1 MVAQTS
7 SHNLN
12 FSTCSRIVI
21 AERDEMPTS
30 IRLDAETERRLD
42 LLARRTGR
50 SKSWYIRR
58 AIQDQLDEWEE
69 YFLALSRLE
78 QESGDIDIAEVRRR
92 LDLAG

>member
-1 MVAQTS
+1 
-7 SHNLN
+7 
-12 FSTCSRIVI
+12 
-21 AERDEMPTS
+21 MPTS

>member
-1 MVAQTS
+1 
-7 SHNLN
+7 
-12 FSTCSRIVI
+12 
-21 AERDEMPTS
+21 MPTS

-42 LLARRTGR
+42 QLARRTGR

-58 AIQDQLDEWEE
+58 AIQDQLDEWED
-69 YFLALSRLE
+69 YYLALSRLE